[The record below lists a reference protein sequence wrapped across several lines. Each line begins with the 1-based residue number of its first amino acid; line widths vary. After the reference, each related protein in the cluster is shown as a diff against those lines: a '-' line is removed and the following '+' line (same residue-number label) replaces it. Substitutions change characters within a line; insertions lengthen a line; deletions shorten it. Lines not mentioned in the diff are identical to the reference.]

1 MTSQTDF
8 RAALLDAAQPQPEGL
23 SDGNGRPAGRRYN
36 VYRNNVAVSLTD
48 ALETGFPAVA
58 KLIGTENFRN
68 IAGLY
73 LRQSPPESPRMML
86 YGRGFGDFLDAFAP
100 LAKYPYLGDVARLEF
115 ALRESYHA
123 TDSTPIDPAA
133 LGIDPEALMAS
144 TLTLAPSLRLL
155 RSPYPI
161 VSLWRYNMVADA
173 PKPQP
178 EAQDALIL
186 RAEFDPEPHALPQGG
201 AAFVT
206 ALLQGRPLGAA
217 YEAGLSETPAFD
229 LSAMLTLLLGG
240 NAITSLKEQTP

>member
-23 SDGNGRPAGRRYN
+23 SDGKGRPAGRRYN
-36 VYRNNVAVSLTD
+36 VYRNNVAVSLTE

-58 KLIGTENFRN
+58 KLVGAENFRN

-86 YGRGFGDFLDAFAP
+86 YGEGFGDFLHGFAP

-123 TDSTPIDPAA
+123 ADSTALDPAA

-144 TLTLAPSLRLL
+144 TLMLAPSLRLL

-161 VSLWRYNMVADA
+161 VSLWRYNMEPGA
-173 PKPQP
+173 PKPTA

-201 AAFVT
+201 AAFVE
-206 ALLQGRPLGAA
+206 ALMQGATLGAA
-217 YEAGLSETPAFD
+217 YEAGLAQTDEFD

-240 NAITSLKEQTP
+240 NAITDLKEPTP